1 MWSVDTDRAV
11 TIESSQLKLLSW
23 EAVATALLAVS
34 AVVLFGLG
42 TTFPEVRALGYAP
55 MLAAL
60 VIAWSVNRS
69 FARDLSVIAG
79 CLALISAI
87 SVEADISWTNIAR
100 MGVVLSAVV
109 IGPWLVTRYGFKD
122 QTIQFPLRRGQPWSR
137 LEWAWLV
144 FVVVVAWAVLP
155 QYFMRTGVYLN
166 WPPLTNWSEVI
177 RLFFGVNAVGIWDE
191 LFFIC
196 TVFALLRK
204 HFSFWTANVFTTII
218 FVSFLWELGYRSI
231 GPLLTI
237 PFALVRGVHLHPH
250 EVHCPI
256 RSRCTCS
263 STRSSSSRS
272 STPTTPMRC
281 PSSPGLNRCRWP
293 PETRRPSPVRPRP
306 PVAAR

>member
-1 MWSVDTDRAV
+1 MWTVDTEHADSVETARRG
-11 TIESSQLKLLSW
+11 LLSW
-23 EAVATALLAVS
+23 EAAATALLALA

-42 TTFPEVRALGYAP
+42 TTFPQVRAFGYVP
-55 MLAAL
+55 MVAGV
-60 VIAWSVNRS
+60 VIAWSANRR
-69 FARDLSVIAG
+69 FARDHSIITA

-109 IGPWLVTRYGFKD
+109 VGPWLVTRYVFD
-122 QTIQFPLRRGQPWSR
+122 DRTIQFPRRRGRPWSR
-137 LEWAWLV
+137 FEWAWLA
-144 FVVVVAWAVLP
+144 FVVVVAWTVLP

-166 WPPLTNWSEVI
+166 WPPLDGWSEI
-177 RLFFGVNAVGIWDE
+177 LRLFFGVNAVGIWDE

-237 PFALVRGVHLHPH
+237 PFALVQAFIFTRTKSLPYTVTVHLLFDALVFLTIVHAHHPQAL
-250 EVHCPI
+250 PI
-256 RSRCTCS
+256 FI
-263 STRSSSSRS
+263 
-272 STPTTPMRC
+272 
-281 PSSPGLNRCRWP
+281 G
-293 PETRRPSPVRPRP
+293 V
-306 PVAAR
+306 

>member
-1 MWSVDTDRAV
+1 M
-11 TIESSQLKLLSW
+11 ESSQLKPLSW
-23 EAVATALLAVS
+23 EAAAAASLAVS

-42 TTFPEVRALGYAP
+42 TTFPQVRAFGYAP

-60 VIAWSVNRS
+60 IIAWSVNRS
-69 FARDLSVIAG
+69 FARDLSIIAA

-87 SVEADISWTNIAR
+87 SVEADISWSNIAR

-109 IGPWLVTRYGFKD
+109 IGPWLVTRYVFEDK
-122 QTIQFPLRRGQPWSR
+122 TIQFPLRRGQPWSR

-166 WPPLTNWSEVI
+166 WPPLTNWSEII

-204 HFSFWTANVFTTII
+204 HFSFWTANIFTTII

-237 PFALVRGVHLHPH
+237 PFALVQAFIFTRTKSLPYTVTVHLLFDALVFLTIVHAHHPDAL
-250 EVHCPI
+250 PI
-256 RSRCTCS
+256 FI
-263 STRSSSSRS
+263 
-272 STPTTPMRC
+272 
-281 PSSPGLNRCRWP
+281 G
-293 PETRRPSPVRPRP
+293 V
-306 PVAAR
+306 

>member
-1 MWSVDTDRAV
+1 MRLTPGSSTVWSVDTDRAV
-11 TIESSQLKLLSW
+11 TNEFSQLKLLSW

-237 PFALVRGVHLHPH
+237 PFALVQAFIFTRTKSLPYTITVHLLFDALVFLTIVHAHHPQAL
-250 EVHCPI
+250 PI
-256 RSRCTCS
+256 FF
-263 STRSSSSRS
+263 
-272 STPTTPMRC
+272 
-281 PSSPGLNRCRWP
+281 G
-293 PETRRPSPVRPRP
+293 V
-306 PVAAR
+306 